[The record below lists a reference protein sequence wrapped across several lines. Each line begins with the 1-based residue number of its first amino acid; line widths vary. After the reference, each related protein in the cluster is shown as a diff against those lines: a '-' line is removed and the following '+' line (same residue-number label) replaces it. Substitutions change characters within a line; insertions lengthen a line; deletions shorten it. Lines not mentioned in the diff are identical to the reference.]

1 VRRRNLLGHGALLV
15 GVAPTRTGSLQQAP
29 LISII
34 DDDESVRVATACLL
48 RSLGY
53 RAHTF
58 ASADE
63 FLESTHVGEAA
74 CLIVDVQ
81 MPKTSGIELQR
92 MLRAK
97 GIATPIIFIT
107 AFPEERIRAKALDD
121 VSSCMLS
128 KPFDSRVLIECL
140 ATALG
145 KTGA

>member
-1 VRRRNLLGHGALLV
+1 
-15 GVAPTRTGSLQQAP
+15 LQQAP

-63 FLESTHVGEAA
+63 FLDSSHIGEAE

-81 MPKTSGIELQR
+81 MPKTSGIELKH

-107 AFPEERIRAKALDD
+107 AFPEERVRAKALDD
-121 VSSCMLS
+121 ASSCMLS

>member
-1 VRRRNLLGHGALLV
+1 MRRRNLLWRAAILV
-15 GVAPTRTGSLQQAP
+15 GIAPTRTGSLQQAP

-63 FLESTHVGEAA
+63 FLDSPYVGEAA

-81 MPKTSGIELQR
+81 MPKTSGIELKH

-107 AFPEERIRAKALDD
+107 AFPEERVRAKALDD
-121 VSSCMLS
+121 ASSCMLS

-145 KTGA
+145 KAGA

>member
-1 VRRRNLLGHGALLV
+1 M
-15 GVAPTRTGSLQQAP
+15 QQAP

-53 RAHTF
+53 RTHTF

-63 FLESTHVGEAA
+63 FLESPHIREAA

-81 MPKTSGIELQR
+81 MPKTSGIELKH

-107 AFPEERIRAKALDD
+107 AFPEERVRAKAVDD
-121 VSSCMLS
+121 ASSCMLS

-140 ATALG
+140 AAALG
-145 KTGA
+145 QTGA

>member
-1 VRRRNLLGHGALLV
+1 M
-15 GVAPTRTGSLQQAP
+15 QQAP

-53 RAHTF
+53 RTHTF

-63 FLESTHVGEAA
+63 FLESPHIGEAA

-81 MPKTSGIELQR
+81 MPKTSGIELKHL
-92 MLRAK
+92 LRAR

-107 AFPEERIRAKALDD
+107 AFPEERVRAKALDD
-121 VSSCMLS
+121 ASSRMLS
-128 KPFDSRVLIECL
+128 KPFDSLVLIECL

>member
-1 VRRRNLLGHGALLV
+1 
-15 GVAPTRTGSLQQAP
+15 LQQAP

-53 RAHTF
+53 RAHAF

-63 FLESTHVGEAA
+63 FLDSSHIGEAA

-81 MPKTSGIELQR
+81 MPKTSGIELKH

-97 GIATPIIFIT
+97 GIDTPIIFIT
-107 AFPEERIRAKALDD
+107 AFPEERVRAKALDD
-121 VSSCMLS
+121 ASSCMLS

-145 KTGA
+145 KAGA

>member
-1 VRRRNLLGHGALLV
+1 VRRRNLLWRGALLV
-15 GVAPTRTGSLQQAP
+15 GVAPARTGSLQQAP

-63 FLESTHVGEAA
+63 FLESPHVGEAA

-81 MPKTSGIELQR
+81 MPKTSGIELKHI
-92 MLRAK
+92 LRAK

-107 AFPEERIRAKALDD
+107 AFPEERVRAKALDD
-121 VSSCMLS
+121 ASSAMLS

>member
-1 VRRRNLLGHGALLV
+1 MRRRNLLWRAAILV
-15 GVAPTRTGSLQQAP
+15 GVAPTGTGSLQQAP

-63 FLESTHVGEAA
+63 FLDSPYICEAA

-81 MPKTSGIELQR
+81 MPKTSGIELKH

-97 GIATPIIFIT
+97 GIVTPIIFIT
-107 AFPEERIRAKALDD
+107 AFPEERVRAKALDD
-121 VSSCMLS
+121 ASSCMLS

>member
-1 VRRRNLLGHGALLV
+1 VRRRNLLLV
-15 GVAPTRTGSLQQAP
+15 RPRFGRCRTNKDRIIAAGPAYLHYRRRRVGSRG
-29 LISII
+29 
-34 DDDESVRVATACLL
+34 DSVPVTLP
-48 RSLGY
+48 

-63 FLESTHVGEAA
+63 FLESPHVGEAA

-140 ATALG
+140 ANALG

>member
-1 VRRRNLLGHGALLV
+1 VRRRNLLWRGALLV
-15 GVAPTRTGSLQQAP
+15 GVAPTRTGPLQQAP

-63 FLESTHVGEAA
+63 FLESPHVGEAA

>member
-1 VRRRNLLGHGALLV
+1 M
-15 GVAPTRTGSLQQAP
+15 QQAP

-63 FLESTHVGEAA
+63 FLDSPYICEAA

-81 MPKTSGIELQR
+81 MPKTSGIELKH

-97 GIATPIIFIT
+97 GIVTPIIFIT
-107 AFPEERIRAKALDD
+107 AFPEERVRAKALDD
-121 VSSCMLS
+121 ASSCMLS

>member
-1 VRRRNLLGHGALLV
+1 
-15 GVAPTRTGSLQQAP
+15 LQQAP

-63 FLESTHVGEAA
+63 FLDSPYIREAA

-81 MPKTSGIELQR
+81 MPKTSGIELKH

-107 AFPEERIRAKALDD
+107 AFPEERVRAKALDD
-121 VSSCMLS
+121 ASSCMLS

>member
-1 VRRRNLLGHGALLV
+1 M
-15 GVAPTRTGSLQQAP
+15 QQAP

-63 FLESTHVGEAA
+63 FLDSPYIREAA

-81 MPKTSGIELQR
+81 MPKTSGIELKH

-107 AFPEERIRAKALDD
+107 AFPEERVRAKALDD
-121 VSSCMLS
+121 ASSCMLS

>member
-1 VRRRNLLGHGALLV
+1 
-15 GVAPTRTGSLQQAP
+15 LQQAP
-29 LISII
+29 LIFII

-63 FLESTHVGEAA
+63 FLDSSHIGEAE

-81 MPKTSGIELQR
+81 MPKTSGIELKH

-107 AFPEERIRAKALDD
+107 AFPEERVRAKALDD
-121 VSSCMLS
+121 ASSCMLS

-145 KTGA
+145 KAGA

>member
-1 VRRRNLLGHGALLV
+1 
-15 GVAPTRTGSLQQAP
+15 LQQAP

-63 FLESTHVGEAA
+63 FLDSPHIGESA

-81 MPKTSGIELQR
+81 MPKTSGIELKH

-97 GIATPIIFIT
+97 GIDTPIIFIT
-107 AFPEERIRAKALDD
+107 AFPEERVKAKALDD
-121 VSSCMLS
+121 ASSCMLS

-145 KTGA
+145 KAGA